1 LKTKETSDKNTA
13 HLAGE
18 FLVAGE
24 LARRGFPVSLTFGNA
39 KSVDIYADIPQKGT
53 IKINAKAGRSKG
65 NWPITQK
72 SVKHELYYV
81 FVFLQTKA
89 NIDKKS
95 PEYFIVK
102 GEVII
107 KNRLIEKWKSRE
119 GIRYKTL
126 NGDNYKGRWE
136 NLIND

>member
-1 LKTKETSDKNTA
+1 MTKEKFDRNTS

-24 LARRGFPVSLTFGNA
+24 LARRGFPVSITFGNA
-39 KSVDIYADIPQKGT
+39 KSVDIYADVPKKG
-53 IKINAKAGRSKG
+53 IVKVNAKAGRAKG

-72 SVKHELYYV
+72 SVEADLYYI
-81 FVFLQTKA
+81 FVFLQTKR
-89 NIDKKS
+89 NFDKP

-102 GEVII
+102 GEEIR
-107 KNRLIEKWKSRE
+107 KKMLIEKWESRE

-126 NGDNYKGRWE
+126 NHSNYKGRWD
-136 NLIND
+136 NLNE